1 MPFVS
6 ISLVFELL
14 DSISK
19 DVALCESN
27 LVNVDKHFKL
37 LEVEKESLILVLN
50 LFAKCLNFVEV
61 HVSNI
66 GVEVTLELSTDVSYS
81 LTRLGAQVTRVLELL
96 GLGIELCVK
105 SGIRFSQS
113 LETISFVFIITVPS
127 SEFPH
132 EGRFSCKFHVSISEV
147 FILSVDFVEEV
158 FGKIFSHVFHIL

>member
-27 LVNVDKHFKL
+27 LVNVDKHLKL

-81 LTRLGAQVTRVLELL
+81 LTRLGA
-96 GLGIELCVK
+96 
-105 SGIRFSQS
+105 
-113 LETISFVFIITVPS
+113 
-127 SEFPH
+127 
-132 EGRFSCKFHVSISEV
+132 
-147 FILSVDFVEEV
+147 
-158 FGKIFSHVFHIL
+158 